1 MILIKFCTQGGSYMD
16 NLGIML
22 DDTVRDVLLHANE
35 LSQRSG
41 AQSIT
46 DVIAFVQLA
55 KEEKTCFHSFLVS
68 HSVTKEKIENESR
81 KIISKYWERAIIED
95 EIGIETTIFNSTG
108 KNVSI
113 KISQSLLNA
122 IFIAN
127 GIAHDLYLFDQV
139 NDNFLLA
146 AFTETMPDIYEEF
159 IENCLENKKSNKSIG
174 AKKEMEKKNFYL
186 PYDLASFLTVMNDKY
201 ISYEKCPILGRDTE
215 TNQLVK
221 ILSKATKRNAILVG
235 YPGVGK
241 TAIIEKFVYSIVKG
255 TCPEKFKDSVVLSLD
270 VTSIIA
276 GTQYR
281 GQAEER
287 FQDLI
292 DFLENYPKC
301 ILFIDEIHTVLGAG
315 ACKDGELDLAN
326 ALKPILARGDTQVIG
341 ATTFDEYEK
350 YFSRDG
356 ALQRRF
362 EKIVVEEPKSTELYN
377 MIKNQIARLENYHQ
391 TTISRKLVNDAILLA
406 GCFNNYIRNP
416 DRTLDLL
423 DRSMASAELKGRH
436 FVKRNDILENFD
448 IKRKQFEKMSKEEK
462 TATAYHEAG
471 HFIVNKFSKQLSNT
485 VTLAVSIMPAE
496 EYLGVNVCEPNDET
510 VFTNKDYFIQLI
522 ARYLGGRIAE
532 KMYTKQLSAGAS
544 SDLEKATQIA
554 EKMVLRYGLAED
566 LSTNRSYS
574 SNIKNDLY
582 TDDLLEIINKEIDK
596 ILDEA
601 EEYAVEILQD
611 NKDSLEMLVSG
622 LLEKGILSKVDLDAM
637 FCKTKIIK

>member
-1 MILIKFCTQGGSYMD
+1 M
-16 NLGIML
+16 
-22 DDTVRDVLLHANE
+22 
-35 LSQRSG
+35 
-41 AQSIT
+41 
-46 DVIAFVQLA
+46 
-55 KEEKTCFHSFLVS
+55 
-68 HSVTKEKIENESR
+68 
-81 KIISKYWERAIIED
+81 
-95 EIGIETTIFNSTG
+95 
-108 KNVSI
+108 
-113 KISQSLLNA
+113 
-122 IFIAN
+122 
-127 GIAHDLYLFDQV
+127 
-139 NDNFLLA
+139 
-146 AFTETMPDIYEEF
+146 
-159 IENCLENKKSNKSIG
+159 
-174 AKKEMEKKNFYL
+174 
-186 PYDLASFLTVMNDKY
+186 
-201 ISYEKCPILGRDTE
+201 
-215 TNQLVK
+215 
-221 ILSKATKRNAILVG
+221 
-235 YPGVGK
+235 
-241 TAIIEKFVYSIVKG
+241 
-255 TCPEKFKDSVVLSLD
+255 
-270 VTSIIA
+270 
-276 GTQYR
+276 
-281 GQAEER
+281 
-287 FQDLI
+287 
-292 DFLENYPKC
+292 
-301 ILFIDEIHTVLGAG
+301 
-315 ACKDGELDLAN
+315 
-326 ALKPILARGDTQVIG
+326 KPILARGDTQVIG